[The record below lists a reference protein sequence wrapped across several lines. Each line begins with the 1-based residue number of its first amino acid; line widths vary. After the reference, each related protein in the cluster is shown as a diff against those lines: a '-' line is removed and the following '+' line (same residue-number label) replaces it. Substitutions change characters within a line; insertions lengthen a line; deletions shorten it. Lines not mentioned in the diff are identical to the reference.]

1 MAKRPFE
8 VTLRRLLTSYAT
20 IEVWAESIEDA
31 NTKVRDEIDHD
42 TLNITLDEESSV
54 MQIYHT
60 VPKIVN

>member
-20 IEVWAESIEDA
+20 IEVWANSIEEA

-42 TLNITLDEESSV
+42 RLNITLDAESSTL
-54 MQIYHT
+54 QIYHT
-60 VPKIVN
+60 VPKIVD